1 MIEHQIA
8 EIETDPIIASWPPAK
23 RKAFLESY
31 RTMPIEQQAI
41 VLLCVEMTK
50 AGKMTPDGK
59 LTYTVEQVAEK
70 MDELRRLG

>member
-8 EIETDPIIASWPPAK
+8 EIETDPVIASWPPAK
-23 RKAFLESY
+23 RNAFLESY
-31 RTMPIEQQAI
+31 RTMPIVQQAI

-50 AGKMTPDGK
+50 AGKMNPDGT

-70 MDELRRLG
+70 VDELRRMG